1 MKPVDSEEFE
11 QIPWSGLVAQAQPS
25 VDPRW
30 YAVGGVV
37 GAVVIVLLVM
47 RMFSG
52 SAPPDIAPV
61 LANESP
67 PDLSVPVPAPVVEPP
82 TVVTEGAITE
92 ADLMAID
99 EPGVVQG
106 DVDVQRLVAEW
117 FVTDY
122 FTRDGSAETIAS
134 LEAALAD
141 VDAVAGLPHHEDDG
155 AETFVEWARAFAYE
169 YAGEDLVDVSVAFR
183 TVHRGEDG
191 FVRDPVRAVVVGISG
206 WNSTPVVASVPVFTD
221 LP

>member
-1 MKPVDSEEFE
+1 VKPVDSEEFE

-37 GAVVIVLLVM
+37 GAIVIVLLVM

-52 SAPPDIAPV
+52 SAPPDVVPV
-61 LANESP
+61 LANEP
-67 PDLSVPVPAPVVEPP
+67 LPEQPVPAPAVEPP

-99 EPGVVQG
+99 EPGVVRE

-134 LEAALAD
+134 LEAVLAD
-141 VDAVAGLPHHEDDG
+141 VDAAGDLPHHEDDG

-191 FVRDPVRAVVVGISG
+191 FVRDPVRAVVVGIRN
-206 WNSTPVVASVPVFTD
+206 WNTTPVVASVPIFTD

>member
-1 MKPVDSEEFE
+1 VDSEEFE

-61 LANESP
+61 LANETP
-67 PDLSVPVPAPVVEPP
+67 PDLPVPVPAPVVEPAP
-82 TVVTEGAITE
+82 IVTDGSITE

-99 EPGVVQG
+99 EPGVVQE
-106 DVDVQRLVAEW
+106 DVNVQRLVAEW

-141 VDAVAGLPHHEDDG
+141 VNAAGNLPHREDDG

-191 FVRDPVRAVVVGISG
+191 FVRDPVRAVVVGIRN
-206 WNSTPVVASVPVFTD
+206 WSTSPVVAGVPILTD

>member
-1 MKPVDSEEFE
+1 MDSEEFE

-30 YAVGGVV
+30 YAVGGVI

-52 SAPPDIAPV
+52 SGPPDVSPV
-61 LANESP
+61 LAADAP
-67 PDLSVPVPAPVVEPP
+67 PELSVPLVTTVVEPP

-99 EPGVVQG
+99 EPGVVTE
-106 DVDVQRLVAEW
+106 DVNVQRLIAEW

-134 LEAALAD
+134 LEAALAGA
-141 VDAVAGLPHHEDDG
+141 DAAAELPHHGDDG
-155 AETFVEWARAFAYE
+155 IETFVEWARAFAYE
-169 YAGEDLVDVSVAFR
+169 FTGEDLVDVSVAFR
-183 TVHRGEDG
+183 TVHREDDV
-191 FVRDPVRAVVVGISG
+191 FVRDPVRAVVVGISN
-206 WNSTPVVASVPVFTD
+206 WSVNPVVAGAPVLTD

>member
-1 MKPVDSEEFE
+1 VKPVDSEEFE

-25 VDPRW
+25 VDPKW

-37 GAVVIVLLVM
+37 GAIVIVLLVM

-52 SAPPDIAPV
+52 SGPPDVAPV

-67 PDLSVPVPAPVVEPP
+67 PELPAPAPTVAPP

-99 EPGVVQG
+99 EQGVVRE

-134 LEAALAD
+134 LEAVLANVD
-141 VDAVAGLPHHEDDG
+141 VAADLPHHEDDG
-155 AETFVEWARAFAYE
+155 AETFVEWARAFAYQ
-169 YAGEDLVDVSVAFR
+169 YAAEDLVDVSVAFR

-206 WNSTPVVASVPVFTD
+206 WNTTPVVAGEPIFTD

>member
-1 MKPVDSEEFE
+1 MDSEEFE

-30 YAVGGVV
+30 YAAGGVV

-47 RMFSG
+47 RMLSG
-52 SAPPDIAPV
+52 SAPPEVAPV
-61 LANESP
+61 LAVGAP
-67 PDLSVPVPAPVVEPP
+67 PELSVPVPAPVVEPP
-82 TVVTEGAITE
+82 TVVTEGSITE

-99 EPGVVQG
+99 EPAVVQE
-106 DVDVQRLVAEW
+106 DADVQRLVAEW

-141 VDAVAGLPHHEDDG
+141 GDAAAGLPHHEDDG
-155 AETFVEWARAFAYE
+155 AEIFVEWARAFAYE

-183 TVHRGEDG
+183 TVHRGEGG
-191 FVRDPVRAVVVGISG
+191 FVRDPVRAVVVGIRNWST
-206 WNSTPVVASVPVFTD
+206 TPVVASVPIFTD